1 MDRIVPYTYDAI
13 HDGQLRL
20 LRFVQDGE
28 FLSAIM
34 KPFPGDGTHPFTALS
49 YTWGLGSN
57 DSWPLHIGNQQLS
70 VLGSLAPLVQAL
82 RAKGALLDGTW
93 WWIDSICIDQAN
105 LDERRMHVRH
115 IKRIYRDAQK
125 VVVWLGSQSDDSDC
139 AQDFIHFLN
148 GINTAKL
155 TTQALR
161 DILLENQYEMS
172 WVAFTN
178 FFLRKWWTRIWT
190 IQEFVI
196 PTNIS
201 FWCGPRQLTRDSI
214 FAALAVAD
222 RCNAPHFKDSVAFS
236 HAFHR
241 RRAWLLYESVRGS
254 QKPLLLSLSA
264 LAAYLCSN
272 EATDDRDRIYGLSG
286 LAMETHDLKI
296 SYTWSVEEVYLRFAQ
311 SFIAKHRSLDIV
323 AFAGLFT
330 ASPDSS
336 LPSWV
341 PDWRAR
347 VRPLVMPLMVSQSS
361 GECVGNLR
369 PPRLLGRGIEGI
381 SYRAAG
387 PTFAKYSFEGSALL
401 AHGFIIDAVDGLAG
415 TSDIPLTQSSGKHGL
430 PSGSE
435 ILPEDILESIFR
447 CLSLDRGDRY
457 LQQPMPRN
465 FSRDFIQLCRLLLAE
480 RSYAVDGKF
489 KDWFNSIKMLQ
500 FHGQSLEDIVR
511 RLRNEDPSEDAEF
524 VPGQDEYVQDSFFG
538 RFSDTFGR
546 MALRIMT
553 THNGRV
559 GIAPEKAEQADL
571 ICVLLGCSIPLM
583 IRKGEPGRFTIVG
596 ECFLD
601 GCMRG
606 EAWEENNITE
616 EVLCIK

>member
-1 MDRIVPYTYDAI
+1 MDQIDPYTYDAI
-13 HDGQLRL
+13 QDGQLRL
-20 LRFVQDGE
+20 LSFVQDGE
-28 FLSAIM
+28 FLSAVM

-57 DSWPLHIGNQQLS
+57 ESWPLHIGNQQLP

-105 LDERRMHVRH
+105 LDERLMHVRRM
-115 IKRIYRDAQK
+115 KRIYRDAQK
-125 VVVWLGSQSDDSDC
+125 VVVWLGPQSDDSDR

-148 GINTAKL
+148 GVNTAKL
-155 TTQALR
+155 TTKALR
-161 DILLENQYEMS
+161 DILLENQYERS
-172 WVAFTN
+172 WIAFTN

-201 FWCGPRQLTRDSI
+201 FWCGPRELTRDSI
-214 FAALAVAD
+214 FAALAIAD
-222 RCNAPHFKDSVAFS
+222 RCSAPHFKGSVAFH

-264 LAAYLCSN
+264 LAAYFCSN

-286 LAMETHDLKI
+286 LATESHDLEI

-311 SFIAKHRSLDIV
+311 SFIAKHKSLDIV
-323 AFAGLFT
+323 AFAGLFS
-330 ASPDSS
+330 ASSGSS

-347 VRPLVMPLMVSQSS
+347 VRPLVVPLMASQSS
-361 GECVGNLR
+361 GERVGNLR
-369 PPRLLGRGIEGI
+369 PPRLLGQGVEGI

-387 PTFAKYSFEGSALL
+387 PTLAKYSFEGSALL

-415 TSDIPLTQSSGKHGL
+415 TPNIPLTQSSGRHSL
-430 PSGSE
+430 PSGTE
-435 ILPEDILESIFR
+435 IPPEDILESICR
-447 CLSLDRGDRY
+447 SLVLDRGDRY
-457 LQQPMPRN
+457 LQHPMPRN

-480 RSYAVDGKF
+480 KSCAVDTKF
-489 KDWFNSIKMLQ
+489 KDWFDSIKMLR
-500 FHGQSLEDIVR
+500 FHGQSFEDIVR
-511 RLRNEDPSEDAEF
+511 RFQDAGTVKDPES
-524 VPGQDEYVQDSFFG
+524 VPEQDEYVQDSFFG
-538 RFSDTFGR
+538 RFFDTFGK
-546 MALRIMT
+546 MSLRIMT

-559 GIAPEKAEQADL
+559 GIALKKAQKGDL
-571 ICVLLGCSIPLM
+571 ICVLFGCSIPLM
-583 IRKGEPGRFTIVG
+583 VRKSEMGRFTIVG

-601 GCMRG
+601 GRMRG
-606 EAWEENNITE
+606 EALVESNITE
-616 EVLCIK
+616 EVLCII